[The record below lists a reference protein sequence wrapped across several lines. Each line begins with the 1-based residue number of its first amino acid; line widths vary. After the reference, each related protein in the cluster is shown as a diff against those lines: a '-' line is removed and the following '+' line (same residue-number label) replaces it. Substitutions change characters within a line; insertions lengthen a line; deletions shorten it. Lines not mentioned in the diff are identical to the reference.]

1 MELKEKVQKALNKVR
16 PMLLGDG
23 GDVKLVSVSED
34 GVVSVKLQ
42 GACVDCPFAQL
53 TLKMSIE
60 KKLKDEVPEVKS
72 VNAI

>member
-23 GDVKLVSVSED
+23 GDVKLVSVSDD
-34 GVVSVKLQ
+34 GVVSIKLQ
-42 GACVDCPFAQL
+42 GACVGCPFAQL

-72 VNAI
+72 VKAI

>member
-42 GACVDCPFAQL
+42 GACVGCPFAQF

-60 KKLKDEVPEVKS
+60 KKLKDEVPEIKS
-72 VNAI
+72 VKEV